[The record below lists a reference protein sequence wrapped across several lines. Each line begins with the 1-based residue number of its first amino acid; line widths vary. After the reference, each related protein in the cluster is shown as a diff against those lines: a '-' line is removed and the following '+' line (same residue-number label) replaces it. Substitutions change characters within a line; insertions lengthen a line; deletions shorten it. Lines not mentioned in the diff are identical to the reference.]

1 MTCWGGFF
9 LVKRS
14 HSSVIS
20 HSLRKVKS
28 LGLLLNKNDIDWW
41 ICDLYGSDE
50 EGTAH
55 PEGKLQ
61 DYSSDFGHSVLSRL
75 GGCVALY
82 LARGE
87 RYFVSLLQWSVKKA
101 KRARS
106 LSPPSG
112 APRRIGAVVDE
123 ERFGSKLDISMK
135 KIELSV
141 NQPEENAPPRR
152 RGAAVFLFLIV
163 TSMILSLFVV
173 RQGNSGFVMAAVTII
188 FRNLGLVGLILFSL
202 WRNGENVESI
212 GWSFRRAGRE
222 VALGAALFIPFVFGA
237 TLLEQGLL
245 RIGLSR
251 PATPLP
257 SFLAARGVAEF
268 LLAAVL
274 VAVVAVT
281 EETIFRGYLLLRFK
295 TLLRSPALAVFLSSV
310 IFSLGHGYEGSVGL
324 VTAGVL
330 GAVFAIIYLWRR
342 SLVAPIVMHFL
353 QNFLGIVL
361 LPLLGMK

>member
-1 MTCWGGFF
+1 MRVKGSRKF
-9 LVKRS
+9 LFPESWLTVLPLCRGQRKNHLVSETDARCLS
-14 HSSVIS
+14 ASSSVLCRFFTNTEKIS
-20 HSLRKVKS
+20 V
-28 LGLLLNKNDIDWW
+28 DI
-41 ICDLYGSDE
+41 
-50 EGTAH
+50 
-55 PEGKLQ
+55 
-61 DYSSDFGHSVLSRL
+61 F
-75 GGCVALY
+75 
-82 LARGE
+82 
-87 RYFVSLLQWSVKKA
+87 
-101 KRARS
+101 
-106 LSPPSG
+106 
-112 APRRIGAVVDE
+112 
-123 ERFGSKLDISMK
+123 
-135 KIELSV
+135 
-141 NQPEENAPPRR
+141 
-152 RGAAVFLFLIV
+152 
-163 TSMILSLFVV
+163 
-173 RQGNSGFVMAAVTII
+173 
-188 FRNLGLVGLILFSL
+188 
-202 WRNGENVESI
+202 WRNGENIERI

-237 TLLEQGLL
+237 TLLERGLL

-281 EETIFRGYLLLRFK
+281 EEIIFRRYLLLRFK

-324 VTAGVL
+324 VTVGVI

-353 QNFLGIVL
+353 QNFLSIVL